1 MIKFETMAEN
11 VVGGGVFDTRLGKE
25 KSTASELQQCK
36 MTEWLDLPEKML
48 LELPDLLSSA
58 REIQKKADC
67 LVCLGIGGSYLGGR
81 AVLEALGGGSEIKI
95 FFAGNSFSEVELN
108 RILEKIG
115 NRDFAVNVISKSG
128 TTRETALAFR
138 IFKKELIDRYGKDEA
153 YKRIYATTDG
163 AKGALH
169 DEAEQNG
176 YKTFIIPDGAGGRY
190 SVLSAVGLLPL
201 AVAGIDIEGLLKGA
215 LTEKRDLE
223 RDNKALNYAV
233 VRNLLYEAGYKTE
246 IFANFEPSW
255 VYFNEWLK
263 QLFGESEGKEG
274 KGIFPAA
281 VEYST
286 DLHSLGQYMQ
296 EGRRELFETFIEIPN
311 LDTIKMT
318 VPAIEGEDGLGDLE
332 GMNISE
338 INKIALEA
346 TEAAHFE
353 GGVPVLR
360 VLLPSWDAKGM
371 GALIFFFEMSCA
383 LSALILG
390 VDPFNQ
396 PGVENYK
403 SKMKDL
409 LQRGSN

>member
-1 MIKFETMAEN
+1 MIKFEAIA
-11 VVGGGVFDTRLGKE
+11 GGVVDDDVFVDRLKKE
-25 KSTASELQQCK
+25 ENTVSKLKQYK

-48 LELPDLLSSA
+48 PELPDILNSA
-58 REIQKKADC
+58 DDIRGKADC

-81 AVLEALGGGSEIKI
+81 AILGALDESEVEIL
-95 FFAGNSFSEVELN
+95 FAGNSFSEVELN
-108 RILEKIG
+108 KVLKKVRNK
-115 NRDFAVNVISKSG
+115 DFVINVISKSG

-138 IFKKELIDRYGKDEA
+138 IFKEELINRYGKEEA

-163 AKGALH
+163 KSGALH

-176 YKTFIIPDGAGGRY
+176 YKTFVIPDGAGGRY

-201 AVAGIDIEGLLKGA
+201 AVAGIDIKSLLEGA
-215 LTEKRDLE
+215 IEEKADLE
-223 RDNKALNYAV
+223 EENKALNYAV
-233 VRNLLYEAGYKTE
+233 MRNLLYEAGYKTE
-246 IFANFEPSW
+246 VFANFEPSW
-255 VYFNEWLK
+255 MYFNEWLK

-286 DLHSLGQYMQ
+286 DLHSMGQYMQ
-296 EGRRELFETFIEIPN
+296 EGRRDLFETFVEIPN
-311 LDTIKMT
+311 LKDAEMR
-318 VPAIEGEDGLGDLE
+318 VPAIDGNDGLGDLE
-332 GMNISE
+332 NMRVAE
-338 INKIALEA
+338 INRKALEA
-346 TEAAHFE
+346 TEAAHLE
-353 GGVPVLR
+353 GGVPILKII
-360 VLLPSWDAKGM
+360 LPSWDAKGI

-383 LSALILG
+383 LSGLILG

-409 LQRGSN
+409 LQRGD